1 METNYPMGCGCGT
14 GGSDHGPEPFTA
26 NIPCEAK
33 KNPYYRTA
41 FWTGEYLQMTLMSIP
56 VEDDIGLEMHPD
68 TDQYIRVEAGLALVC
83 MGPAEDDLNIR
94 RRLCVG
100 DAVFVP
106 AGTWHNIINVGA
118 EALKLSSVYAPP
130 HHPWGTVHRTKAGA
144 ASAE

>member
-1 METNYPMGCGCGT
+1 METNYPMGCGCST
-14 GGSDHGPEPFTA
+14 GSSDHGPEPFVA

-33 KNPYYRTA
+33 KNQYYRTA
-41 FWTGEYLQMTLMSIP
+41 FWTGEYLQLTLMSIP

-83 MGPAEDDLNIR
+83 MGPAGNDLNIR

-130 HHPWGTVHRTKAGA
+130 HHPWGTIHRTKADA